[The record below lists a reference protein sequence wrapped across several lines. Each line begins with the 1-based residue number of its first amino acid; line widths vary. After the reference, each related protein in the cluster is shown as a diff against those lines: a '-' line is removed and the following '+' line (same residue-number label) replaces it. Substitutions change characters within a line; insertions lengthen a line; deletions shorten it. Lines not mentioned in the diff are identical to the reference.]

1 MGRGPAVHGPD
12 GFALPHRARHG
23 QTRGG
28 RRDDGRIP
36 GNGNLPGL
44 RPDVQLGRPL
54 VRRGRSRKVRPPGRQ
69 PETVRD
75 ARLHGQRVD
84 VAVRRKGLR
93 PERSGQRFADRPFRI
108 RRPLRRRLFHHR
120 RGRRPSVRKRGTR
133 CVPQTD
139 ARHPRNAAN
148 RRIVR
153 FRRRGRRHRR
163 HVRRGR
169 GVPAGVQRR
178 SGQRPPG
185 AGRQQQLRN
194 SRAPGRRHRA
204 WPQRGTGPHDPRIR
218 PLARRQRPAGRK
230 LRGREEKCVHRR
242 GAEREAV
249 LQLPRRSGEQ
259 RGRPDK
265 IRNRPPH
272 RNRGGDDARSAA
284 FRRLHGRRNRRIPGR
299 SRLPHGPREP
309 RRIRRNAGA
318 RNRRPDD
325 DGFVRPMVFGRHG
338 PQNLVPDVQLRRG
351 VQRRKLRAGDDGRM
365 EMGDGHEPRPD
376 PRFRTHPA
384 CW

>member
-1 MGRGPAVHGPD
+1 MKRVALLSAALLLSVTASFGSGVLVEAESFRDKGGWAVDQQFMDQMGSPYLIAHGMGKPVADAVTTVEFPETGTYRVYVRTFNWVAPWYDGEGPGK
-12 GFALPHRARHG
+12 FALRVG
-23 QTRGG
+23 
-28 RRDDGRIP
+28 
-36 GNGNLPGL
+36 
-44 RPDVQLGRPL
+44 
-54 VRRGRSRKVRPPGRQ
+54 SRKLSATLGCTGSEWMWQCAGKVS
-69 PETVRD
+69 V
-75 ARLHGQRVD
+75 
-84 VAVRRKGLR
+84 RKGPVSVSLTDL
-93 PERSGQRFADRPFRI
+93 SRI

-133 CVPQTD
+133 SVPQTD

-194 SRAPGRRHRA
+194 PRAPGRRHRA

-309 RRIRRNAGA
+309 ATNSAKRW
-318 RNRRPDD
+318 RPKPPT
-325 DGFVRPMVFGRHG
+325 G
-338 PQNLVPDVQLRRG
+338 
-351 VQRRKLRAGDDGRM
+351 
-365 EMGDGHEPRPD
+365 
-376 PRFRTHPA
+376 
-384 CW
+384 